1 MRNLL
6 IDTPKGNGEI
16 DKIYISEL
24 GFLMLRVYFKNGTFT
39 TYNLGKHDPND
50 NMFTNK
56 LTENQKEINL

>member
-56 LTENQKEINL
+56 LMEN

>member
-1 MRNLL
+1 MKNLL
-6 IDTPKGNGEI
+6 IETPKGNGEI

-24 GFLMLRVYFKNGTFT
+24 GFLMLRVYFENGTFT

-56 LTENQKEINL
+56 LMEYQKEINL

>member
-6 IDTPKGNGEI
+6 IETPKGNGEI

-24 GFLMLRVYFKNGTFT
+24 GFLMLRVYFENGTFT

-56 LTENQKEINL
+56 LMEYQKEINL

>member
-50 NMFTNK
+50 NMFTNE
-56 LTENQKEINL
+56 LMENQKEINL